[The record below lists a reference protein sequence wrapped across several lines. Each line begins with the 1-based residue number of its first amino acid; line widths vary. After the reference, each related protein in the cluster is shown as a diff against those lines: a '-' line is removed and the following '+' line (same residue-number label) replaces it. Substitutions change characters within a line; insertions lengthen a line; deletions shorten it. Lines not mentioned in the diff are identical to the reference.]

1 MTHEITKVAV
11 IGAGQMGMGIA
22 QVMAAVGINVSVFD
36 TNTSSIEK
44 AKNSI
49 NSQLQKL
56 IEKDKITAEQS
67 SKTLKNLHYVNDLN
81 AVKDVELVVEAIV
94 ENLDI
99 KVALLKQLDA
109 ICAEKTILASNTSS
123 ISISKMASQVRS
135 PNRVIG
141 MHFMNPV
148 PVMKLVEVIRGLQT
162 CDQTYQ
168 AIINLCKK
176 IDKVAVTAKADYPG
190 FIVNRIL
197 VPMIIEAFFALMEGL
212 ASAEEI
218 DTAMKLGTNQP
229 MGPLELADFV
239 GLDTLLSICEIL
251 HKDLGDP
258 KYRPCPLLRKH
269 VEAGWYGR
277 KSGRGVYTY

>member
-1 MTHEITKVAV
+1 MKIKNTSV
-11 IGAGQMGMGIA
+11 IGAGQMGLGIA
-22 QVMAAVGINVSVFD
+22 QVLAAAKYKTTLYDNNQESLKK
-36 TNTSSIEK
+36 SEK
-44 AKNSI
+44 LLNK
-49 NSQLQKL
+49 QLDKL
-56 IEKDKITAEQS
+56 IEKEKITTKAKEDIFS
-67 SKTLKNLHYVNDLN
+67 HISFSNTLND
-81 AVKDVELVVEAIV
+81 VKDSGLIVEAII

-99 KVALLKQLDA
+99 KISVFQEL
-109 ICAEKTILASNTSS
+109 EKLCSKECILASNTSS
-123 ISISKMASQVRS
+123 ISITQMAAKLNQPERM
-135 PNRVIG
+135 IG

-148 PVMKLVEVIRGLQT
+148 PVMKLVEVIKGMQT
-162 CDQTYQ
+162 NEQTYQ
-168 AIINLCKK
+168 TTLEICEK

-197 VPMIIEAFFALMEGL
+197 VPMINEAFYALMEGL
-212 ASAEEI
+212 AEPEQI

-258 KYRPCPLLRKH
+258 KYRPCPLLRKY

-277 KSGRGVYTY
+277 KTSRGVYKY

>member
-1 MTHEITKVAV
+1 MTKPI
-11 IGAGQMGMGIA
+11 
-22 QVMAAVGINVSVFD
+22 
-36 TNTSSIEK
+36 
-44 AKNSI
+44 
-49 NSQLQKL
+49 KL
-56 IEKDKITAEQS
+56 
-67 SKTLKNLHYVNDLN
+67 L
-81 AVKDVELVVEAIV
+81 
-94 ENLDI
+94 
-99 KVALLKQLDA
+99 
-109 ICAEKTILASNTSS
+109 S
-123 ISISKMASQVRS
+123 ISV
-135 PNRVIG
+135 
-141 MHFMNPV
+141 
-148 PVMKLVEVIRGLQT
+148 
-162 CDQTYQ
+162 
-168 AIINLCKK
+168 KK

-197 VPMIIEAFFALMEGL
+197 VPMINEAFFALMEGL